1 MANDQKTQEV
11 ESLAAEIG
19 ENIYM
24 DVAKWHLYLADAHL
38 HTVVAEKV
46 YPMIENEEVSE
57 DGVIE
62 ILRQISVSLGGGRRE
77 VPLLELLPLQCQMN
91 LMDLLEE
98 FLKK

>member
-1 MANDQKTQEV
+1 MANDQTTQAV

-91 LMDLLEE
+91 LMDFLEE

>member
-1 MANDQKTQEV
+1 MANDQTTQAV

-62 ILRQISVSLGGGRRE
+62 ILRQISVSLGGGRTE

>member
-1 MANDQKTQEV
+1 MANDQTTQAV

-91 LMDLLEE
+91 LMDILEE